1 MRKKKTSPKTRV
13 QSGSV
18 PGKEDPERPS
28 RLTVLV
34 AVLTFAGLVLT
45 IAAAPPWAAA
55 AAIVAA
61 GATCALHG
69 SVWQSRPSLGGL
81 ATVLTLTVIG
91 SLAAHFAFESSADH
105 SPLEASVG
113 RTLLSPGVGQIER
126 GNIVRASLSGA
137 SGSYSDPLIAHLDST
152 VTVAIRLSNGGPD
165 DVVGT
170 RVSASLPN
178 GVASSLSVG
187 LVARPRNAHPPS
199 AGDTAT
205 IEIEGDE
212 PGCIA
217 YVPGSTRLYDQHFG
231 LISDLPDGI
240 AGTGVSI
247 GSVGVSI
254 EDTRFISLDLKL
266 ISQES
271 GSGCG

>member
-1 MRKKKTSPKTRV
+1 
-13 QSGSV
+13 
-18 PGKEDPERPS
+18 
-28 RLTVLV
+28 LTVLV

-61 GATCALHG
+61 GATCALHR
-69 SVWQSRPSLGGL
+69 SVWRPNPSLGGL

-91 SLAAHFAFESSADH
+91 SLAVHFGFESSADH
-105 SPLEASVG
+105 SPPEASVE
-113 RTLLSPGVGQIER
+113 RTLFSPGVGQLER
-126 GNIVRASLSGA
+126 GNIVRASLNGA
-137 SGSYSDPLIAHLDST
+137 SGSYSDPLFVHLGST

-178 GVASSLSVG
+178 AAASSLSVG

-199 AGDTAT
+199 AGDRAT

-217 YVPGSTRLYDQHFG
+217 YVPGSTRLYDRHFG
-231 LISDLPDGI
+231 LIGDLPDGI
-240 AGTGVSI
+240 AGAGVSI

-254 EDTRFISLDLKL
+254 EEIRFVSLDLKL
-266 ISQES
+266 VSQ
-271 GSGCG
+271 GRGGGCG